1 MIKLKDILQELKSE
15 GSLPITVAAIRRVK
29 NVTISDNEPEDVKDF
44 WGHHHIHPGIAAGM
58 AEPDTYDTDDD
69 TESDPGIQYDDPD
82 EEESGYEPVN

>member
-29 NVTISDNEPEDVKDF
+29 NVTINDDEPEDVKDF

>member
-29 NVTISDNEPEDVKDF
+29 NITISDDEPEDVKDF